1 MAEKESK
8 IVTFTGEFIRKTKI
22 LYEPLSGCVL
32 SDEECEEIAINMI
45 SLELYLRE
53 LKEKYEKASIS
64 FD

>member
-22 LYEPLSGCVL
+22 LYEPLAGCVF
-32 SDEECEEIAINMI
+32 SDEECEEIATNMI